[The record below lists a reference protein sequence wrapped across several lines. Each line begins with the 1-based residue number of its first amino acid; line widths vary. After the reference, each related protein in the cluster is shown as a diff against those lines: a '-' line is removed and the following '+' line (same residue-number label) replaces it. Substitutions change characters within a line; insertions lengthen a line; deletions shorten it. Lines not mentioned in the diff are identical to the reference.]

1 MAYRNGPKIVTD
13 GLVLCLDAAIGKSYP
28 GNGIAWNDLSMSKI
42 SGTLTNGPTFS
53 SLDRGYITFDG
64 SNDWCRIPF
73 NSAFNVGSN
82 PYTVIVWNRKD
93 DTNNSYSGLITA
105 DSSGDNTWK
114 IFKDLNASYFRCKSG
129 SSSYNFPNYT
139 VNKWHF
145 YCYTKSGSNLVT
157 YFDGNLVASYSNAAN
172 PASFSNDLALGS
184 YRLDNAINGNWLMP
198 FSFGPIMFYNRA
210 ISPQEVQ
217 QNYNALKGRYGLT

>member
-13 GLVLCLDAAIGKSYP
+13 GLVLCLDAASTKSYP
-28 GNGIAWNDLSMSKI
+28 GSGSTWYDLSGNNIHS
-42 SGTLTNGPTFS
+42 TLINGPSFH
-53 SLDRGYITFDG
+53 LDYSGYIKFDG

-93 DTNNSYSGLITA
+93 NTNNSYSGLITA

-114 IFKDLNASYFRCKSG
+114 IFKDLNASYFRCRSG
-129 SSSYNFPNYT
+129 SSFYNFPNYT

-184 YRLDNAINGNWLMP
+184 YRLNDAINGNWFMP

-210 ISPQEVQ
+210 ISSQEVQ
-217 QNYNALKGRYGLT
+217 QNYKATKGRFGL